1 MMRMAPNIKA
11 LSYLLVVFV
20 FILPQ
25 KGKTQN
31 TLNDIRFKSKDNG
44 IIVKFDFEN
53 IISPDSIYSW
63 QSDNDWFYLAPYL
76 LQC

>member
-44 IIVKFDFEN
+44 IIVEFDFEN
-53 IISPDSIYSW
+53 IISRFNLFMAI
-63 QSDNDWFYLAPYL
+63 
-76 LQC
+76 